1 MFVLSKAYHNVAV
14 TVNYRFK
21 AETDK
26 WNTKIYV
33 NRTALRKTA
42 VRQGN
47 KIDFHNGVKK
57 HITYYF
63 FLFLN
68 TTYNTATA
76 VNTPRVTN
84 HATALSLIIS
94 VSSSLGG

>member
-26 WNTKIYV
+26 GNTQIYV

-42 VRQGN
+42 VRQEN
-47 KIDFHNGVKK
+47 KIDFTTVLKK
-57 HITYYF
+57 THHVLLFSVLKYYIQHGD
-63 FLFLN
+63 
-68 TTYNTATA
+68 
-76 VNTPRVTN
+76 RR
-84 HATALSLIIS
+84 
-94 VSSSLGG
+94 

>member
-57 HITYYF
+57 THHVLLFSVLKYYIQHGD
-63 FLFLN
+63 
-68 TTYNTATA
+68 
-76 VNTPRVTN
+76 RR
-84 HATALSLIIS
+84 
-94 VSSSLGG
+94 